1 MQFTFTGWNEIM
13 EEGNE
18 DENDEVFEPAEEIM
32 KKNKSDDKDSFS
44 DGEIKTYEIIEQENL
59 S

>member
-1 MQFTFTGWNEIM
+1 
-13 EEGNE
+13 
-18 DENDEVFEPAEEIM
+18 M

-44 DGEIKTYEIIEQENL
+44 DGETNSHEVKEQENF